1 MKQVNYIMMPYLGR
15 YARVTLVREITWELL
30 RQDNEWA
37 TKPFT
42 MKDFLERHGKKLENM
57 LGKMRPDIDI
67 ERAVKGALRSLEKKG
82 LVESTKRWQ
91 DTVYTKNIYFV
102 NKSLVPYSYGRALI
116 EAQRIRF
123 L

>member
-1 MKQVNYIMMPYLGR
+1 MNYVNNRIMPYLGR

-30 RQDNEWA
+30 RQDDEWA

-42 MKDFLERHGKKLENM
+42 MKDFLERHGKKLERM
-57 LGKMRPDIDI
+57 LGRVRPDVDI
-67 ERAVKGALRSLEKKG
+67 ERAVKGALRSLEKRG
-82 LVESTKRWQ
+82 L
-91 DTVYTKNIYFV
+91 DTVYTKNVYFV

>member
-1 MKQVNYIMMPYLGR
+1 MMPYLGR
-15 YARVTLVREITWELL
+15 YARVTLIREITWELL

-42 MKDFLERHGKKLENM
+42 MKDFLERHGKKLEDR
-57 LGKMRPDIDI
+57 LGKIRPEVDI
-67 ERAVKGALRSLEKKG
+67 EKVVKGALRSLEKKG